1 MTRPV
6 FTWPVYGFSHSGL
19 RETIATFF
27 ESSDAERMVM
37 HPAEVGFEKR
47 NLYCAEPRYDRRKG
61 GYRPAIAPARYVLTD
76 RVVERTASGRRAA

>member
-1 MTRPV
+1 MTRSV
-6 FTWPVYGFSHSGL
+6 FTWPVYGHSTTGR

-37 HPAEVGFEKR
+37 HPEEVGFERR
-47 NLYCAEPRYDRRKG
+47 NLYCAEPRRDRRTS

-76 RVVERTASGRRAA
+76 RVIEETKRFAA